1 MQLFI
6 YVDAASGLG
15 DSASRGPLTTGKAH
29 LRPFLRMLSLKSTSR
44 LEAAY
49 TEEKQ
54 AQRGCISHC
63 APLGACH
70 SMLRSRHSVLLWKL
84 PPAKTARNSVMGEG
98 EGETV

>member
-54 AQRGCISHC
+54 AATKRLYQSLC
-63 APLGACH
+63 AT
-70 SMLRSRHSVLLWKL
+70 RSLSQHVKITSQCAVMET
-84 PPAKTARNSVMGEG
+84 PSCQNSKELSDGG
-98 EGETV
+98 GRR